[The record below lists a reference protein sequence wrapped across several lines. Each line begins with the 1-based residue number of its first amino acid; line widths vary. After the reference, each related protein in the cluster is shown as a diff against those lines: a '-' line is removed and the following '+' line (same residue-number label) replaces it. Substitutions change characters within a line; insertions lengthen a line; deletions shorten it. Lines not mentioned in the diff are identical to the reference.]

1 MTGSRI
7 AGFSTF
13 ITLLIGLFLTAPSA
27 QPADDTPRFY
37 GRWITTFQ
45 WNGQTVT
52 MLALH
57 DSAGYRNFIVQPNG
71 NTPAGSGTFTGA
83 NGKYKT
89 NADPPN
95 DSGTYRFLDADTVV
109 CTNAAGQTITWRRDK
124 PVTPAA
130 PRSPS
135 VPQPAAP
142 PAYTPDPSLP
152 PETNAA
158 IAAFNQKDY
167 SGAWRNFMAAAQ
179 KGDAEAEAGVG
190 AMIFKHLNPPGT
202 GFYPQCEKWLL
213 ASANQGNPKGMDFL
227 GQFYYASGVSIQGG
241 INPGVNNAPIPPAL
255 QRQAESRFALARQW
269 FERAAAKND
278 GYAMGNLAIMLDAG
292 VGGPADPAAAA
303 RLRERLKHPNDPG
316 YTDPDFV
323 KRATADPGNLALS
336 AAWQAG
342 HYAEALEKARAAA
355 EKGDA
360 NAQALLGRAYYEGV
374 GVTRSY
380 PTALIW
386 LNKAV
391 AKNNPDAM
399 FFLGLMYEHSRGVG
413 EDLPKALALF
423 DRAAALGQRYAQME
437 ARGMRMAGEEADQ
450 AARYAAVCHARGGI
464 VDGPTCFRGGLAID
478 PY

>member
-1 MTGSRI
+1 MTRAKWRTGVPAAIS
-7 AGFSTF
+7 
-13 ITLLIGLFLTAPSA
+13 FLWLAVAA
-27 QPADDTPRFY
+27 QGADDTARFY
-37 GRWITTFQ
+37 GKWITTFPF
-45 WNGQTVT
+45 NGQTVT
-52 MLALH
+52 MLSFH
-57 DSAGYRNFIVQPNG
+57 DSAGYKNFVVLSNG
-71 NTPAGSGTFTGA
+71 NTPAGNGTFSAA

-89 NADPPN
+89 SAEPPN
-95 DSGTYRFLDADTVV
+95 DSGTYHFIDDDNVV
-109 CTNAAGQTITWRRDK
+109 CTNAAGQTVTWRHDK
-124 PVTPAA
+124 SVQPATPA
-130 PRSPS
+130 
-135 VPQPAAP
+135 PQPAAP

-167 SGAWRNFMAAAQ
+167 FGAWRNFMAAAK

-213 ASANQGNPKGMDFL
+213 ASANQGNAKGMDFL

-255 QRQAESRFALARQW
+255 HRQADSRFALARQW
-269 FERAAAKND
+269 FERAAEKND

-292 VGGPADPAAAA
+292 VGGPADPAGAAK
-303 RLRERLKHPNDPG
+303 LRERLQHPNDPS

-323 KRATADPGNLALS
+323 KRATADPGSLALS

-342 HYAEALEKARAAA
+342 HYAEALEKARAGA

-360 NAQALLGRAYYEGV
+360 NSEALLGRAYYEGV
-374 GVTRSY
+374 GVPRSY

-391 AKNNPDAM
+391 EQNNADAM
-399 FFLGLMYEHSRGVG
+399 FFLGLMYEYSRGVG
-413 EDLPKALALF
+413 EDLQKALSLF

-437 ARGMRMAGEEADQ
+437 AKGMRMEGAAADQ
-450 AARYAAVCHARGGI
+450 AARYAAACHARGGI
-464 VDGPTCFRGGLAID
+464 TDGPVCTRGGLAID